1 MLHGTRLTRQN
12 IHIIATEMD
21 MPVEELE
28 AKRVKAELDFQKQQD
43 KIWTI
48 EKLGIDA
55 VWLEQT
61 LKKAHEIGCSLPKG
75 TDNKERTIK
84 MYGWIAEQ
92 FPKMELSVPLQKR
105 SEDTRA
111 DCMGL
116 ILTDPSMYRKI
127 QNWD

>member
-75 TDNKERTIK
+75 TDTK
-84 MYGWIAEQ
+84 
-92 FPKMELSVPLQKR
+92 
-105 SEDTRA
+105 
-111 DCMGL
+111 
-116 ILTDPSMYRKI
+116 
-127 QNWD
+127 